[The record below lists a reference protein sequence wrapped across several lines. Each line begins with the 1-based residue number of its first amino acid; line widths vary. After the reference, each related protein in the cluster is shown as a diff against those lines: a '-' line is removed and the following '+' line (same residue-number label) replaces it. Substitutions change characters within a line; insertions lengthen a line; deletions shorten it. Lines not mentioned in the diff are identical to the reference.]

1 MKPKVELGYA
11 DFALKWLEERKPFI
25 KSSSYAAY
33 ATLLFNHLLPYWG
46 EWDVAKIQEHD
57 VQEFILRLAGP
68 GGDVFSE
75 SYLRGIVGL
84 LINILRDAARQRQAP
99 IPFFRLHYPAQ
110 ARGRRPMAVLSPSQ
124 REQLTAAVF
133 ADFTPCSCGILLA
146 LHTGLRI
153 GELCALKWSSIDL
166 DEGLVHVRQTMQR
179 VYLKEA
185 SGRGHTELLFGQPKS
200 RSAERE
206 IPLSRWMVE
215 TLHRL
220 PAAVGD
226 AFLLSGTPHCVEVR
240 TYRSS
245 FGQFLK
251 RHQLTH
257 FHFHVL
263 RHTFASRCIECGADP
278 KTVSELLGHSTIAMT
293 MNRYVHPRI
302 EQKRQ
307 CVEAISR

>member
-1 MKPKVELGYA
+1 M
-11 DFALKWLEERKPFI
+11 
-25 KSSSYAAY
+25 
-33 ATLLFNHLLPYWG
+33 
-46 EWDVAKIQEHD
+46 
-57 VQEFILRLAGP
+57 
-68 GGDVFSE
+68 
-75 SYLRGIVGL
+75 
-84 LINILRDAARQRQAP
+84 
-99 IPFFRLHYPAQ
+99 
-110 ARGRRPMAVLSPSQ
+110 
-124 REQLTAAVF
+124 
-133 ADFTPCSCGILLA
+133 
-146 LHTGLRI
+146 
-153 GELCALKWSSIDL
+153 
-166 DEGLVHVRQTMQR
+166 
-179 VYLKEA
+179 
-185 SGRGHTELLFGQPKS
+185 
-200 RSAERE
+200 
-206 IPLSRWMVE
+206 
-215 TLHRL
+215 HRL